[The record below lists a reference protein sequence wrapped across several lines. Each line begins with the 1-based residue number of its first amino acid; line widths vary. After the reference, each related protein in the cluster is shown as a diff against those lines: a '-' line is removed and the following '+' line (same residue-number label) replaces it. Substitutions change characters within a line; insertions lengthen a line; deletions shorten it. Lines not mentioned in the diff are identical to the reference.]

1 MTPDALTARVAEL
14 LGAGVTCTT
23 AYGDVTVDVPR
34 EDWPAAVT
42 AVREGLDLTY
52 FDLLTAVD
60 EQPEGFAV
68 VLRLWSVAGRYGLLL
83 RTRCPRDDA
92 RVPSLTGVFAG
103 AAWHERSVAEMFA
116 IGFDGHPALTPLL
129 LPDGYAE
136 HPLRKEFVLQARV
149 DKPWPGAKEP
159 GESDDDVAGR
169 PPRRKNRPLG
179 VPPT

>member
-1 MTPDALTARVAEL
+1 MTWVQE
-14 LGAGVTCTT
+14 
-23 AYGDVTVDVPR
+23 
-34 EDWPAAVT
+34 VT
-42 AVREGLDLTY
+42 AARDAGGTF
-52 FDLLTAVD
+52 FDFLTAVD
-60 EQPEGFAV
+60 LQDDGFEV
-68 VLRLWSVAGRYGLLL
+68 VCRLWDPVAHVEQLLT
-83 RTRCPRDDA
+83 TRCPRQA
-92 RVPSLTGVFAG
+92 PTVPTLTAVFAG